1 LLGPDGVLIGVL
13 ARAARRC
20 LMGSPGGSRKDL
32 GDMLA
37 FAAEHGICPRI
48 NRVPLEHLSITLDKV
63 NKGHMS
69 GRKVVVME

>member
-1 LLGPDGVLIGVL
+1 VLGPDEVLIRVL

-32 GDMLA
+32 RDMLA
-37 FAAEHGICPRI
+37 FAAEHGIRPRI
-48 NRVPLEHLSITLDKV
+48 NRVPLEHLSITLDEM